1 MMYTEELAGYP
12 FSASDLRVVCAGYAD
27 GLASALEAVSLDFE
41 PSKTHRDSIHSL
53 MDKSLQ
59 KAKRHTTYRRV
70 CTIAAVFVLMFGMI
84 MVTNAHARELFI
96 RWVRQIFPNRVMY
109 QFYGEPAEGLN
120 NYRIG
125 WIPEGFELDDQYE
138 FQGIRMY
145 SYRSQDEEF
154 TVSFNSIED
163 GFILEIEGVKG
174 FKSLPV
180 YINGVKGTY
189 YYDDQ
194 SKNLVWITA
203 DENVEID
210 IEGSISYEM
219 MMKIAESIYI
229 AKPRY
234 TVEWIPEGF
243 VLTESE
249 IDDESACYIYEN
261 NNQVIIIE
269 FNRIGAYQQT
279 EFSGFEEPIVIDTVI
294 NGNEAFIY
302 QDNNSDKVNMTVFDE
317 STGYM
322 IELDTNVGVDLTQK
336 IAESIHLGQYH

>member
-1 MMYTEELAGYP
+1 MMPKEELAGYP
-12 FSASDLRVVCAGYAD
+12 FNAAALRAVCANYAD
-27 GLASALEAVSLDFE
+27 GLVESIEPVSLDFS
-41 PSKTHRDSIHSL
+41 PSEAHGNIIRRLI
-53 MDKSLQ
+53 DKSLQ
-59 KAKRHTTYRRV
+59 KAQRHSLYRR
-70 CTIAAVFVLMFGMI
+70 AVTVAVVIVILFSTI

-125 WIPEGFELDDQYE
+125 WIPEGFELDNQYE

-154 TVSFNSIED
+154 TVSFNTIED
-163 GFILEIEGVKG
+163 GFIFEIEGNEELKT
-174 FKSLPV
+174 LPV
-180 YINGVKGTY
+180 YINDVKGTY
-189 YYDDQ
+189 YYDEQ
-194 SKNLVWITA
+194 SKILVWITA
-203 DENVEID
+203 DENVVID

-219 MMKIAESIYI
+219 IIKIAESIYI
-229 AKPRY
+229 AKPSY
-234 TVEWIPEGF
+234 TVGWIPECF

-249 IDDESACYIYEN
+249 IDDESAYYIYEN
-261 NNQVIIIE
+261 GKQVIIIE
-269 FNRIGAYQQT
+269 FNRIGAYQQM
-279 EFSGFEEPIVIDTVI
+279 EFSGFEESIVTDTII

-302 QDNNSDKVNMTVFDE
+302 QDNNSGKVNMTVFDE